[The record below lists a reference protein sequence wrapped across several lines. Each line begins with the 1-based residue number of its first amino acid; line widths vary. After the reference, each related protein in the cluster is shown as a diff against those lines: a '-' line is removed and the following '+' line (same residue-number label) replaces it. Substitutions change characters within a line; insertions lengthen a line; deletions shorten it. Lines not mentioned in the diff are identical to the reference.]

1 MFNSLLKFLNQVIW
15 TCLLIYFI
23 EISRETLPGKILI
36 NKAVEF
42 AEFLIET
49 LKKILAT
56 KF

>member
-1 MFNSLLKFLNQVIW
+1 MFNSLLKFFNQVIW

-23 EISRETLPGKILI
+23 EISRETLPGKFLI

>member
-23 EISRETLPGKILI
+23 EISRETLPGIFFI
-36 NKAVEF
+36 NYAVEF
-42 AEFLIET
+42 AEFMIET

>member
-23 EISRETLPGKILI
+23 EISRETLPGKFLI